1 MGTKF
6 ILRLINSQ
14 LQFYELLSLRPSSV
28 RQIRMGHD
36 DVWLSD
42 SRRPFVE
49 DEFIMLGFSE
59 SEESEEISQSNVNTM
74 RW

>member
-28 RQIRMGHD
+28 RQIRIGQ

>member
-14 LQFYELLSLRPSSV
+14 LQLYELLSLRPSSV
-28 RQIRMGHD
+28 RQIRMGR